1 MKKKK
6 INYLED
12 DVLTIDKLYDMV
24 ISEDPQLRDQIDFYQ
39 KMKDVLNMF
48 IKGLDKK
55 DVLNMQAKSSMLLLE
70 KLIEENNIFSY
81 IKPTKKRQLPK
92 KNTISTKSK
101 GIKKAP
107 KVKENNAN

>member
-48 IKGLDKK
+48 IKGLMKYPS
-55 DVLNMQAKSSMLLLE
+55 DVAR
-70 KLIEENNIFSY
+70 I
-81 IKPTKKRQLPK
+81 
-92 KNTISTKSK
+92 
-101 GIKKAP
+101 
-107 KVKENNAN
+107 